1 MIKELFSHLI
11 VSFFKGSFRKPAE
24 PALLRAESGH
34 GKQPYFN
41 SSTSRGKQ
49 PYFNSEASHEAS
61 AGVQYRSITNV
72 FKAAGEAKLE
82 TPKSKEGRKDYLVP
96 ILEDEDKK
104 MKHDAM
110 EIINDFYGVTT
121 DVDIWLALQRFD
133 AFIQSR
139 KRAENE
145 KAGHSSNSQK
155 TFKREVSK
163 YPFQSGLR
171 RRIIECIQESQ
182 ASTAD
187 LWSDAL
193 MLLAVSVLR
202 WDLPELAELLQG
214 KKVFDEKKILP
225 TTLSIHK
232 LFRFERQVGE
242 GCGLCCG

>member
-11 VSFFKGSFRKPAE
+11 VSFFKGSFRKPTE

-41 SSTSRGKQ
+41 SATSRGKQ
-49 PYFNSEASHEAS
+49 PYFNSAASHEAS
-61 AGVQYRSITNV
+61 AGAQYRSITNV
-72 FKAAGEAKLE
+72 FKAAGEAKLDPPTSE
-82 TPKSKEGRKDYLVP
+82 EGRKDYLVP

-145 KAGHSSNSQK
+145 KAGYSSNSQK

-163 YPFQSGLR
+163 
-171 RRIIECIQESQ
+171 
-182 ASTAD
+182 
-187 LWSDAL
+187 
-193 MLLAVSVLR
+193 
-202 WDLPELAELLQG
+202 
-214 KKVFDEKKILP
+214 
-225 TTLSIHK
+225 
-232 LFRFERQVGE
+232 
-242 GCGLCCG
+242 

>member
-24 PALLRAESGH
+24 PALLRAELGH
-34 GKQPYFN
+34 
-41 SSTSRGKQ
+41 GKQ

-121 DVDIWLALQRFD
+121 DVDIWLALQR
-133 AFIQSR
+133 
-139 KRAENE
+139 EN
-145 KAGHSSNSQK
+145 GPK
-155 TFKREVSK
+155 T
-163 YPFQSGLR
+163 R
-171 RRIIECIQESQ
+171 RRGTRRTRRRPSS
-182 ASTAD
+182 A
-187 LWSDAL
+187 
-193 MLLAVSVLR
+193 R
-202 WDLPELAELLQG
+202 
-214 KKVFDEKKILP
+214 
-225 TTLSIHK
+225 
-232 LFRFERQVGE
+232 
-242 GCGLCCG
+242 